1 MTHNR
6 LHRWFAVLSKLFLT
20 LASAN
25 VRKVSRLVL
34 LVRHG
39 LHMTPMGD
47 VNSQEVEAALLE
59 RAVESRHSADAAAYF
74 RTMLVSEQLTRA
86 SPVGRLLS
94 LRVLPPCWCL
104 SRSTRTPARP
114 TTRVTLL
121 MRRRCPD
128 ASLFWRRDLCRMLPL
143 AVEMVRPFRTKSVPP
158 ATPTRQR
165 PYHSSN
171 FGLPEKEQRGGGGG
185 EKRR

>member
-1 MTHNR
+1 MLLLISFMPKQQQQQQRGGTTA
-6 LHRWFAVLSKLFLT
+6 LAVEGPHFNATTERATVRDVSAAA
-20 LASAN
+20 LASEA
-25 VRKVSRLVL
+25 
-34 LVRHG
+34 G
-39 LHMTPMGD
+39 L
-47 VNSQEVEAALLE
+47 S
-59 RAVESRHSADAAAYF
+59 

-171 FGLPEKEQRGGGGG
+171 FGPPEKEQRGGGGG